1 MSSTSENETEIL
13 LGNRHLLAIFFVLAV
28 LLGIAFTG
36 GYMVGRNG
44 ADKKPAALSA
54 STDPTASTSTGLE
67 THALTPAGDNGDSA
81 EPPSTG
87 QTHTVQPPPPPDVVT
102 VPVPEQAPLG
112 SPKKDHAEEVQV
124 PQTPAAAPRPTP
136 PPKPVEQPAAATH
149 GRDRFSGPQSGQTF
163 LQVAAVG
170 HTEANALADVLSKKG
185 FHAHAVAK
193 PGANDVYRVLIGP
206 MRDTSDLSTTRDSL
220 RNAGFT
226 KIFVQKY

>member
-13 LGNRHLLAIFFVLAV
+13 LGNKHLLAIFFVLAV

-44 ADKKPAALSA
+44 SDKRPAALTA
-54 STDPTASTSTGLE
+54 GATDPTASTATGME
-67 THALTPAGDNGDSA
+67 THALAPSGDSGDAATPAS
-81 EPPSTG
+81 E
-87 QTHTVQPPPPPDVVT
+87 QTHTVQPPPQPVEV
-102 VPVPEQAPLG
+102 VPVPVKDDAPLG
-112 SPKKDHAEEVQV
+112 TPKREQTPEGAEKPASTPKPEQASHTKDH
-124 PQTPAAAPRPTP
+124 
-136 PPKPVEQPAAATH
+136 
-149 GRDRFSGPQSGQTF
+149 FSGPQGGQTF

-206 MRDTSDLSTTRDSL
+206 LKDTSDLSNTRDSL

>member
-44 ADKKPAALSA
+44 SDKKPATLSA
-54 STDPTASTSTGLE
+54 SAADPAAATSSVE
-67 THALTPAGDNGDSA
+67 THALPPANDNGDTPA
-81 EPPSTG
+81 DQ
-87 QTHTVQPPPPPDVVT
+87 QTHTVQPPPQAPDVVQ
-102 VPVPEQAPLG
+102 VPVRGQAPLG
-112 SPKKDHAEEVQV
+112 TPKKDSAAEAQD
-124 PQTPAAAPRPTP
+124 AAPVKPAPTP
-136 PPKPVEQPAAATH
+136 KPAVVEPPAHARSAEH
-149 GRDRFSGPQSGQTF
+149 FSGPQSGQTF

-170 HTEANALADVLSKKG
+170 HTEANALADVLSRKG

-193 PGANDVYRVLIGP
+193 PGASDVYRVLIGP
-206 MRDTSDLSTTRDSL
+206 MHDTSDLSTTRDSL

>member
-44 ADKKPAALSA
+44 SDKKPATLSA
-54 STDPTASTSTGLE
+54 SAADPVAATTSME
-67 THALTPAGDNGDSA
+67 THALPPANDNGDTPA
-81 EPPSTG
+81 DQ
-87 QTHTVQPPPPPDVVT
+87 QTHTVQPPPAAPDVVQ
-102 VPVPEQAPLG
+102 VPLG
-112 SPKKDHAEEVQV
+112 TPKKETAAVEEQE
-124 PQTPAAAPRPTP
+124 AAPVKPAP
-136 PPKPVEQPAAATH
+136 APKPVVVEAPAHNRSAEHFA
-149 GRDRFSGPQSGQTF
+149 GPQSGQTF

-193 PGANDVYRVLIGP
+193 PGATDVYRVLIGP
-206 MRDTSDLSTTRDSL
+206 MHDTSDLSTTRDSL